1 TIAESDLNGSSGEH
15 TYFSFRLR
23 NERKE
28 TTIRFKEVKLEKGTK
43 ATDWTPAPED
53 MATQAQL
60 SVLNDNINMR
70 VSKGEL
76 MSQINI
82 EAGRTLIQSNKLYL
96 DAQSVVFSG
105 KAFIPGAVI
114 KNASI
119 DGAKIAN
126 ATIGSAKIANLDVNK
141 ISGNRTEFVQSAWN
155 NAVGGNVS
163 ISGSGI
169 VTTASTG
176 AQGLIQNGVF
186 LARNPSGST
195 VGYIGFDQ
203 VGTSPAMTVTT
214 TLGSHFRV
222 RQHLGSNKYIETL
235 RIGSGGGPTH
245 FSPQSIFV

>member
-1 TIAESDLNGSSGEH
+1 EDMEVGGRNLLPDTSDEWDELHRPEGNWFYEKGSNYQLKVGETYTFSLIVEKVSDDDVPINLHLGAGRTPGTYSKDISSWRMNKIPFGKRISLTHTIAESDLNGSSGEH

-28 TTIRFKEVKLEKGTK
+28 TTIRFKEVKLEKGTV
-43 ATDWTPAPED
+43 ATDWSPAPED

-105 KAFIPGAVI
+105 QAFIPGAVI

-126 ATIGSAKIANLDVNK
+126 ATIGSAKIAN
-141 ISGNRTEFVQSAWN
+141 
-155 NAVGGNVS
+155 
-163 ISGSGI
+163 
-169 VTTASTG
+169 
-176 AQGLIQNGVF
+176 
-186 LARNPSGST
+186 
-195 VGYIGFDQ
+195 
-203 VGTSPAMTVTT
+203 
-214 TLGSHFRV
+214 
-222 RQHLGSNKYIETL
+222 
-235 RIGSGGGPTH
+235 
-245 FSPQSIFV
+245 

>member
-28 TTIRFKEVKLEKGTK
+28 TTIRFKEVKLEKGTV
-43 ATDWTPAPED
+43 ATDWSPAPED

-76 MSQINI
+76 MSRINI

-96 DAQSVVFSG
+96 DAQTVVFSG
-105 KAFIPGAVI
+105 QAFIPGAVI

-126 ATIGSAKIANLDVNK
+126 ATIGSAKIVNLDANQ
-141 ISGNRTEFVQSAWN
+141 ISGNTTDFVSSAWN
-155 NAVGGNVS
+155 SNNASVFIDPYGVHS
-163 ISGSGI
+163 ISG
-169 VTTASTG
+169 
-176 AQGLIQNGVF
+176 L
-186 LARNPSGST
+186 
-195 VGYIGFDQ
+195 D
-203 VGTSPAMTVTT
+203 TVT
-214 TLGSHFRV
+214 LRDGA
-222 RQHLGSNKYIETL
+222 LWLDSNSMDY
-235 RIGSGGGPTH
+235 
-245 FSPQSIFV
+245 